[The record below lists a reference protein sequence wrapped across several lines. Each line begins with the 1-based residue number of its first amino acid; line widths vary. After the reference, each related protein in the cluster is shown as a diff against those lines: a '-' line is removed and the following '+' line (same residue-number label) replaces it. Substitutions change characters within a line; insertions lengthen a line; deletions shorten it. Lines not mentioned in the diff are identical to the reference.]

1 MMLQKINLKLG
12 EINHSLDP
20 ASYGPIRKVLSMVVG
35 IDVTHPG
42 PGNDDA
48 PSIAAMVASCDE
60 VLAQWPADLRI
71 NSRRQEM
78 VGMLQEML
86 KTRLEHFRETVPQK
100 KLPDNILI
108 YRDGVGEGQ
117 YKIVLEE
124 ELPRLRNACK
134 MVYGNSYVPG
144 VHPRISLI
152 VVGKR
157 HHTRFYR
164 TRGAGGS
171 ILKGKES
178 NPLCGTVSTSHIPW
192 YQKSGL

>member
-1 MMLQKINLKLG
+1 MVQKINLKLG
-12 EINHSLDP
+12 GTNHVLDKI
-20 ASYGPIRKVLSMVVG
+20 SYGTIFNDATMVVG

-48 PSIAAMVASCDE
+48 PSIAAVVASCDKG
-60 VLAQWPADLRI
+60 LAQWPADLRI
-71 NSRRQEM
+71 NSSRHEM
-78 VGMLQEML
+78 VEML
-86 KTRLEHFRETVPQK
+86 REMLMTRLEHFKESNN
-100 KLPDNILI
+100 KLLPKNILI

-134 MVYGNSYVPG
+134 SVYGDAYVPG
-144 VHPRISLI
+144 VVPRISLI

-164 TRGAGGS
+164 TSTNGEILAG
-171 ILKGKES
+171 KRS
-178 NPLCGTVSTSHIPW
+178 NPPCGTVSTLHIRWQQMVKNPH
-192 YQKSGL
+192 